1 MMGAGRIKCDPHIG
15 GLHSQY
21 VRIEFLLET
30 NVGRPAE
37 QRQTLEPSDLPQR
50 LTSFGKGNKMNWEAI
65 SGIANLLAALGVI
78 ITLVYL
84 AIQIRQNTRSSRT
97 NRQNEIARE
106 FAERQMTVA
115 SNTELLS
122 VITRCRNQRSDDFSP
137 EDRERVL
144 AWTTSMINTYLS
156 IAVAHQNGEMT
167 DEMYDAY
174 CQDVLRTIE
183 AYPGALH
190 EWHQVCNYFPVFK
203 RYKIFDP
210 VVGG

>member
-1 MMGAGRIKCDPHIG
+1 LVGAD
-15 GLHSQY
+15 
-21 VRIEFLLET
+21 
-30 NVGRPAE
+30 VGSPAE
-37 QRQTLEPSDLPQR
+37 QRQSLEPSDLARR
-50 LTSFGKGNKMNWEAI
+50 LSAFGKGNKMNWEAI
-65 SGIANLLAALGVI
+65 SEIANLLAALGVI

-106 FAERQMTVA
+106 FAERHMIVA

-122 VITRCRNQRSDDFSP
+122 VVARCRNQRSDDFSP
-137 EDRERVL
+137 EDKERVL
-144 AWTTSMINTYLS
+144 AWTNSMINTYLS

-167 DEMYDAY
+167 DEIYDAY

-183 AYPGALH
+183 TYPGALH
-190 EWHQVCNYFPVFK
+190 EWHQICDYYPVLK